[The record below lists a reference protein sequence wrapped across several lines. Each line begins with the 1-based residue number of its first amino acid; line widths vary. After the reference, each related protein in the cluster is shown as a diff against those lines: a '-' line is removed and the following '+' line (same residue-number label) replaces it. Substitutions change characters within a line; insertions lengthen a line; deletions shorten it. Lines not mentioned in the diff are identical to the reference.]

1 MGFTEYQPTLDKGK
15 EAHFQMIMQL
25 EGAVL
30 LICVFRTIINKLLWK
45 SFYIIFEENF

>member
-25 EGAVL
+25 EGAVM
-30 LICVFRTIINKLLWK
+30 LICVFRTIINKSL
-45 SFYIIFEENF
+45 